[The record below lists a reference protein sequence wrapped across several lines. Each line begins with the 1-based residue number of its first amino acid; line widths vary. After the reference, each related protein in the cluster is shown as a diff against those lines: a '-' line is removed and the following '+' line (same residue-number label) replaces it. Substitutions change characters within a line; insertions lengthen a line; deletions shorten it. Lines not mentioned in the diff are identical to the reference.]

1 MWLCGV
7 AAWKSTM
14 LARAAVRCRAP
25 RASIARSLSSFG
37 APAVTRTAQPAEQP
51 PPESLIFGRTMS
63 DHMFRCDWS
72 SEGGWGEAAIVP
84 HEPIAISPACLGL
97 HLGISCFEGMKAY
110 RDPEGGLRL
119 FRPDRNMARFQNSLA
134 RVAAARDRRG
144 YSRTGCPR
152 LLARA

>member
-1 MWLCGV
+1 
-7 AAWKSTM
+7 
-14 LARAAVRCRAP
+14 
-25 RASIARSLSSFG
+25 
-37 APAVTRTAQPAEQP
+37 
-51 PPESLIFGRTMS
+51 
-63 DHMFRCDWS
+63 MFRCDWS

-134 RVAAARDRRG
+134 RVALPAIDEAGLVDGIRALV
-144 YSRTGCPR
+144 RTDASWVPEGDG
-152 LLARA
+152 